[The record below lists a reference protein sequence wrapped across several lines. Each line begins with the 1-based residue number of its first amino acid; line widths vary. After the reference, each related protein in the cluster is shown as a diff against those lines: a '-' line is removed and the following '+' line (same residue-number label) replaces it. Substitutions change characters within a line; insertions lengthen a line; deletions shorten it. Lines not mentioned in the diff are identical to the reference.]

1 LWKSK
6 NRIDVSKKKIRKI
19 QQLEEQNF
27 WIQRNQ
33 INGNNKNLLLQETKK
48 KCLCPKFEQW
58 FFVKGIIKV
67 LTMYGLRCQILKAF
81 IVLANATFDA
91 PY

>member
-48 KCLCPKFEQW
+48 KMFMPK
-58 FFVKGIIKV
+58 I
-67 LTMYGLRCQILKAF
+67 
-81 IVLANATFDA
+81 
-91 PY
+91 

>member
-48 KCLCPKFEQW
+48 KCLCPNFEQW
-58 FFVKGIIKV
+58 
-67 LTMYGLRCQILKAF
+67 
-81 IVLANATFDA
+81 ATLSAVNKRVIF
-91 PY
+91 